1 MRIRSSTKGLVAL
14 ALVAYAAAPASAQ
27 PGPATGNGTSPTSP
41 TSTNPTSPG
50 TSERKTQLTPQEQLD
65 EGKKHIS
72 RMEQSA
78 GSIRNMLS
86 QARKDRD
93 VVKTLC
99 LNDKLSQADV
109 AVRSGRERSSQLQA
123 AVARND
129 AELANHEFT
138 ILTVLRQRSEQI
150 ATEANQCVGE
160 ESAFVGDTQVTMSV
174 SSTIPPDEAAYPQ
187 EPDPSLVAPPPCT
200 SCTL

>member
-27 PGPATGNGTSPTSP
+27 PGPATGNGTSPTS
-41 TSTNPTSPG
+41 TSPNSASSG

-86 QARKDRD
+86 QARKDHD

>member
-27 PGPATGNGTSPTSP
+27 PGPATGNGTAPTSAA
-41 TSTNPTSPG
+41 TSA
-50 TSERKTQLTPQEQLD
+50 SERKTQLTPQEQLE
-65 EGKKHIS
+65 EGKKHIA

-78 GSIRNMLS
+78 GSIRKMLS

-129 AELANHEFT
+129 AELAGHEFT

-160 ESAFVGDTQVTMSV
+160 ESAFVGDTQVSMTV
-174 SSTIPPDEAAYPQ
+174 SPTIPPDEAAYPQ